1 MVKGLRRVSPG
12 LRYAGMKLPRCFGSV
27 AASSLALLVFVARL
41 GAAPTSTEQPLAEL
55 AREQFTFAAQQY
67 AGLLKQ
73 MAGNATQQPR
83 TLVDG
88 KLKAVGPRDW
98 TSGFF
103 PGSLWL
109 IYEQTKDPA
118 HLAAAKDFTARLES
132 IQHFTG
138 HHDVGFMLGCSYGEG
153 WRLTQDPAY
162 KAVLIQGARSL
173 STRYSPTVGLI
184 RSWDGNRWQ
193 YPVII
198 DNMMNLG
205 LLWFAHVETHE
216 PAFRDIVTSH
226 ADKTLAHHFRPDGSS
241 FHLVDYNS
249 ATGAVIKRQTV
260 QGFADTSAWSRGQA
274 WALAGYAT
282 VARLAKN
289 SAYLAQAKKIADFI
303 RHHPRLPADGIPY
316 WDFDADNLPNAP
328 RDAAAGAVIAMG
340 LWDLAH
346 QLGATEGAPYRALAE
361 KQIRSL
367 ASPAYRAA
375 AGENGHFLLKHSVG
389 HFSADTEID
398 VPLNYTDYYFLKTLS
413 FILGDAPSP
422 HGVP

>member
-1 MVKGLRRVSPG
+1 
-12 LRYAGMKLPRCFGSV
+12 MKLPRCFGSF

-41 GAAPTSTEQPLAEL
+41 GAAPAPAEQPLAEL

-73 MAGNATQQPR
+73 MEGDATRQPR
-83 TLVDG
+83 TVVDG

-118 HLAAAKDFTARLES
+118 YLAAAKDFTARLES
-132 IQHFTG
+132 IQNFTG

-162 KAVLIQGARSL
+162 HAVLIQGARSL
-173 STRYSPTVGLI
+173 ATRYSPKVGLI
-184 RSWDGNRWQ
+184 RSWDSKPWQ

-205 LLWFAHVETHE
+205 LLWFAHVETQE
-216 PAFRDIVTSH
+216 PAFRDIVVSH
-226 ADKTLAHHFRPDGSS
+226 ADKTITNHFRADGSS
-241 FHLVDYNS
+241 FHLVDYDP
-249 ATGAVIKRQTV
+249 ATGAVTKRQTV
-260 QGFADTSAWSRGQA
+260 QGFADPSAWARGQA
-274 WALAGYAT
+274 WGLAGYAT

-289 SAYLAQAKKIADFI
+289 PAYLAQARKIADFI
-303 RHHPRLPADGIPY
+303 RSHPRLPADGIPY
-316 WDFDADNLPNAP
+316 WDFDADNIPHAP
-328 RDAAAGAVIAMG
+328 RDTAAGAVMAMG
-340 LWDLAH
+340 LWDLAQ
-346 QLGATEGAPYRALAE
+346 QLGTTEGAPYRALAE

-389 HFSADTEID
+389 HLAKNSEVDA
-398 VPLNYTDYYFLKTLS
+398 PLNYTDYYFLKTLS
-413 FILGDAPSP
+413 FVLGDAPSP